1 MMVGSGDDSIMT
13 TSCVGLMMKVGSIS
27 GAGAVGGRKGVGVG
41 AGEQAGVRARY
52 KQTSGIHLQLGKNRL
67 LVILKKKGDRDGRP
81 LGLLFFVCS
90 DGCIVAYADLKRES
104 DLAAHGFLANNSV

>member
-1 MMVGSGDDSIMT
+1 MT

-90 DGCIVAYADLKRES
+90 DGCVVAYADLKRES
-104 DLAAHGFLANNSV
+104 DLAAHGFLADDSVQLVH